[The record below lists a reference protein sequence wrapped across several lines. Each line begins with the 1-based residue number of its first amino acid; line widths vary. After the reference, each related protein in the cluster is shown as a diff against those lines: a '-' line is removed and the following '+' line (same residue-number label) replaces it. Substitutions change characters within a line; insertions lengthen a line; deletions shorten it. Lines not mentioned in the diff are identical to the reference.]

1 MTGLRIVILTV
12 VLLLTACASTSSV
25 DQPRRSGSTVD
36 RVSPV
41 RAAELNTR
49 LGVGY
54 LERGDV
60 EIALEKLQLAV
71 RLDPDHAPAHLA
83 LGIVYDSIGRESQA
97 LKHLKT
103 AVGLAPDD
111 GAAHNSY
118 AAVLCE
124 AGRYDEADKHFRAA
138 LEDPFYSTPD
148 VVLANAGACARRG
161 GKDSA
166 AERYLRDALSIDP
179 ENRSAL
185 FNLSQMFYSQGN
197 ALQARAFLQRLEST
211 GQMGPASLL
220 LGYRIESA
228 LASEERAER
237 YAKLLETRFPESPQ
251 VSEMRQQNK

>member
-1 MTGLRIVILTV
+1 MLVLTG
-12 VLLLTACASTSSV
+12 CASSSPV
-25 DQPRRSGSTVD
+25 EQPRRSGSTVD
-36 RVSPV
+36 RVSPN

-54 LERGDV
+54 LERGNV

-71 RLDPDHAPAHLA
+71 RLDPKHAPAHLA
-83 LGIVYDSIGRESQA
+83 IGIVYDSIGRDSQA

-103 AVGLAPDD
+103 AVELAPGD
-111 GAAHNSY
+111 GAAHNSL

-124 AGRYDEADKHFRAA
+124 AGRYDEADKQFKAA

-161 GKDSA
+161 GKDST

-179 ENRSAL
+179 ANRSAL
-185 FNLSQMFYSQGN
+185 FNLSQMYYSQGN

-220 LGYRIESA
+220 LGYRIERA
-228 LASEERAER
+228 LTSEETAKR
-237 YAKLLETRFPESPQ
+237 YATLLETRYPESPQ
-251 VSEMRQQNK
+251 ASEMRQQNK